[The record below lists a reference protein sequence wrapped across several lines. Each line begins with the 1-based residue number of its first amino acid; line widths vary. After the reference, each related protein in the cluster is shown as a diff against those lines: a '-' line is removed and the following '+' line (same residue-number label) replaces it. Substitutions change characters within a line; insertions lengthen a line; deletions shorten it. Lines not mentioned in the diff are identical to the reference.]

1 MSKGR
6 ETNLM
11 KESYDFSVSIRTL
24 KKELPETSQIGIG
37 DDAYRVQGFIII
49 NYHAASDIE

>member
-6 ETNLM
+6 ENNLM
-11 KESYDFSVSIRTL
+11 
-24 KKELPETSQIGIG
+24 KELPETSQIGIG

-49 NYHAASDIE
+49 NYHAASDID